1 MFSSEIL
8 TQVEEGPHCLNPFP
22 RPRPHKTSVFLL
34 PQLPHLLRTLCN
46 KYNSITLSTWNHHDP
61 PNSRWETEVQGGD
74 QLLHNSLT
82 EVAGSVG
89 VEWLLTPRPNGGQTL
104 MGPGHSMRP

>member
-61 PNSRWETEVQGGD
+61 PIPGGKLRFRVET
-74 QLLHNSLT
+74 SC
-82 EVAGSVG
+82 SI
-89 VEWLLTPRPNGGQTL
+89 TP
-104 MGPGHSMRP
+104 